1 MHCAFYAF
9 IKELVSHL
17 FWENWELIAEVSART
32 FSQDGAIAVPPRP
45 SGALGLPFVLPLA
58 CLAVALGPGR
68 PGLRRCRQGGL
79 AFPAGDRFWGGRR
92 PGRPDAWRS
101 WHSAAG
107 ISGSQQIPAFPSPRL
122 RARPALSSRLRMLLF
137 GSRDLRLAGWL

>member
-1 MHCAFYAF
+1 MLCVFYAF

-79 AFPAGDRFWGGRR
+79 AFPAGDRFWGAGGRAGLMPGEAGIRR
-92 PGRPDAWRS
+92 PGF
-101 WHSAAG
+101 
-107 ISGSQQIPAFPSPRL
+107 SGSQ
-122 RARPALSSRLRMLLF
+122 
-137 GSRDLRLAGWL
+137 